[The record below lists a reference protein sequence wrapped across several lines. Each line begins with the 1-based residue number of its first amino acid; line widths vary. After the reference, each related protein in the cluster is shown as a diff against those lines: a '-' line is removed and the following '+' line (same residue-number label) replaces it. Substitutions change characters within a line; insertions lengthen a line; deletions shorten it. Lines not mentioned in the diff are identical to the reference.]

1 MSWREAR
8 RLSRVMYTEVAFQA
22 IYGLR
27 SGNSLSERT
36 PPDAGVARRRVLQSK
51 LLISL
56 LLGMVALVVP
66 FLLDAQVKSVAA
78 PNLPLGLYDSSV
90 VAALL
95 VLEMA
100 LVWWTGLQVLPT
112 LLGSKVQPVLEGL
125 PVDERTLDR
134 AALLTTLRL
143 FDAPVLTVLAVTP
156 FVVGVAFHSAVTGL
170 AVLPGALAAV
180 LVAVAL
186 ALATGRFY
194 VTRILGSRGGR
205 AETVFRWLYL
215 ILWTLP
221 AFALF
226 GFVTFSPQFF
236 AALNTLYLQGPS
248 TELVALFSVFPFPLA
263 ALPLDLQGLPP
274 VPAYADLQL
283 LLAGVY
289 GALLVPLARWLVGAP
304 RAFGRALAVDPA
316 APRPST
322 DAVLRPGAV
331 STAILRKDLRT
342 ASRTPGFALLILL
355 PLLDAGAIGVWSFL
369 GAPTS
374 RDVFSVGV
382 AAVASSA
389 LLATF
394 FAPAFFAIEV
404 FGFSYTRSLPIPRDH
419 LLAGKVALVISI
431 YAVAAGL
438 VLGLTTLAVPTYY
451 AAGSFAFFAL
461 AELPAVVAAAVL
473 EFGLLFWRAGK
484 VGLPITNLY
493 AGAGWV
499 LAVSIPGLFVAGTP
513 LVIFEYLR
521 SAGSPSLGLL
531 PIMAAASVL
540 ELALVSPLALR
551 TVGRGSV

>member
-1 MSWREAR
+1 
-8 RLSRVMYTEVAFQA
+8 
-22 IYGLR
+22 
-27 SGNSLSERT
+27 
-36 PPDAGVARRRVLQSK
+36 
-51 LLISL
+51 
-56 LLGMVALVVP
+56 
-66 FLLDAQVKSVAA
+66 
-78 PNLPLGLYDSSV
+78 
-90 VAALL
+90 
-95 VLEMA
+95 
-100 LVWWTGLQVLPT
+100 VLPT
-112 LLGSKVQPVLEGL
+112 LLGSKVQPVLEVL
-125 PVDERTLDR
+125 PVEEKTLDR
-134 AALLTTLRL
+134 AALLTALRL
-143 FDAPVLTVLAVTP
+143 FDAPVLTVLIITP
-156 FVVGVAFHSAVTGL
+156 LVVGLALHSAWAGL
-170 AVLPGALAAV
+170 VILPGAVAAV
-180 LVAVAL
+180 LVAMAL

-194 VTRILGSRGGR
+194 VTRILGSRGG
-205 AETVFRWLYL
+205 AVETAFRWLYL

-236 AALNTLYLQGPS
+236 ASLNTLYTNGPAWQ
-248 TELVALFSVFPFPLA
+248 LALLLETFPFPLA
-263 ALPLDLQGLPP
+263 SLPVYLQGNSS
-274 VPAYADLQL
+274 VPDLVGFQL
-283 LLAGVY
+283 ALAGIY
-289 GALLVPLARWLVGAP
+289 LALMVPLGGWLMEAP
-304 RAFGRALAVDPA
+304 RAFGRAVAVDHAPPA
-316 APRPST
+316 AST
-322 DAVLRPGAV
+322 HTTLRPGAIAW
-331 STAILRKDLRT
+331 AILRKDLRT

-355 PLLDAGAIGVWSFL
+355 PLLDAGAIGIWSFL
-369 GAPTS
+369 GAPTT

-419 LLAGKVALVISI
+419 LLAGKVALVITI
-431 YAVAAGL
+431 YVLSAAL
-438 VLGLTTLAVPTYY
+438 VLGLTTLAVPTAF

-531 PIMAAASVL
+531 PVMAAASIL
-540 ELALVSPLALR
+540 ELGLVSPLALR